1 MSKFEQLQQAIDAI
15 PAEYREAWGAMS
27 FLLSSGDINTLRAYV
42 NGARTMALYLA
53 DDEALLNSL
62 SDIKELLK

>member
-1 MSKFEQLQQAIDAI
+1 MSKLEQLRQAVDAI
-15 PAEYREAWGAMS
+15 PAEYRGVWGAMS
-27 FLLSSGDINTLRAYV
+27 LLLSSGEINTLRAYV
-42 NGARTMALYLA
+42 SGARTMALYLA

>member
-1 MSKFEQLQQAIDAI
+1 MSKFEQLQQAIEAI
-15 PAEYREAWGAMS
+15 PTEYRGVWGAMS
-27 FLLSSGDINTLRAYV
+27 LLLSSGEINTLRAYV